1 MLYEAEESDD
11 CSVSKFLFR
20 VMFSTSP
27 LTKIKHLKNK
37 SIRLAKAQICD
48 VFLHSQINAFIRAA
62 LISVHCNM
70 S

>member
-1 MLYEAEESDD
+1 MLHEAGESDD

-37 SIRLAKAQICD
+37 SIKLAKA
-48 VFLHSQINAFIRAA
+48 
-62 LISVHCNM
+62 
-70 S
+70 

>member
-20 VMFSTSP
+20 NVFHSP

-37 SIRLAKAQICD
+37 SIKLAKAQIC
-48 VFLHSQINAFIRAA
+48 NAPVNFWPQGI
-62 LISVHCNM
+62 
-70 S
+70 